1 MKTKIRSFF
10 AITVLAFV
18 GILNANASINFD
30 EKNSASG
37 NTNLNIS
44 FMNDTELNEAV
55 DYQKEAQLITKWIAD
70 MAEAK
75 ATQQVIERNTALVC
89 EPAENNEVLIE
100 NSFEITD
107 YRKEAQLITKAI
119 ADREEANAIQN
130 LVNEGKYSESR

>member
-75 ATQQVIERNTALVC
+75 ATQQVIEKNTALVC

-100 NSFEITD
+100 NSYEITD

-119 ADREEANAIQN
+119 ADREETNAIQN